1 MASYA
6 RNELGFKTPMT
17 YKLLANDVTRRW
29 KWDGSRQSVGVEND
43 LRVLLSFDGSFR
55 LLIGHGVADLVT
67 PYAATQYVVNHLPP
81 LPPNGR
87 VELKL
92 YPGGHMLYLD
102 PASRKAFS
110 TDAAKFYR
118 TAEKE

>member
-1 MASYA
+1 MAAAPAPAS
-6 RNELGFKTPMT
+6 
-17 YKLLANDVTRRW
+17 D
-29 KWDGSRQSVGVEND
+29 DD
-43 LRVLLSFDGSFR
+43 LRVLLSFDPSFR
-55 LLIGHGVADLVT
+55 LLIGHGLSDLVT
-67 PYAATQYVVNHLPP
+67 PFAASNTSSIICRRCRRPAVLQ
-81 LPPNGR
+81 
-87 VELKL
+87 LKL